1 MRTLNLTLLI
11 CLFFSLPAFS
21 QMPDVDK
28 EGQKAIAKLA
38 YLVGDW
44 EGTGW
49 MMIQDGS
56 KHTFNQYEKI
66 QLKLD
71 GTALLIEGR
80 GFADGKLI
88 HDAMAVLTYNKEE
101 AHYNLS
107 SFLFTGRQGKFKA
120 EIIGEKLFWYPNEN
134 IRYIIYLNE
143 KGQWYETGE
152 MRRGEGWFQFIEM
165 TLNKK

>member
-1 MRTLNLTLLI
+1 MRTLQLTVLVI
-11 CLFFSLPAFS
+11 LFFNLQAFS
-21 QMPDVDK
+21 QMQEGDK
-28 EGQKAIAKLA
+28 DAQKEIAKLA
-38 YLVGDW
+38 YLVRDW

-56 KHTFNQYEKI
+56 KHNFKQFEKI

-80 GFADGKLI
+80 GYTEGKLI
-88 HDAMAVLTYNKEE
+88 HDAMAVLTYSKED
-101 AHYNLS
+101 AHFNLN
-107 SFLFTGRQGKFKA
+107 SFLFSGRQGKFKA
-120 EIIGEKLFWYPNEN
+120 ELMGEKLYWYPNEY

-152 MRRGEGWFQFIEM
+152 MKRGESWFQFIEM
-165 TLNKK
+165 TLDKK